1 MRAGLLRH
9 LVTIEAVEWVRDP
22 VSGAVTEE
30 WVTKAKVWAEVRDLR
45 GREFWAAQ
53 QIQSEVTTRVLIR
66 HMDGL
71 GPEMRVRH
79 GDRILDIDHII
90 DPDGRGREL
99 QLMCKEAPAS

>member
-9 LVTIEAVEWVRDP
+9 PITIEGVEWVQDP
-22 VSGAVTEE
+22 KSGAVTEQ
-30 WVTKAKVWAEVRDLR
+30 WVEFAKVWAEVRELR

-53 QIQSEVTTRVLIR
+53 QVQSEVTTRVLIR
-66 HMDGL
+66 HIEGVT
-71 GPEMRVRH
+71 PEMRVQH
-79 GDRILDIDHII
+79 GDRVLEIDHII